1 MVRERIYALG
11 EVVRRLYRDQVGG
24 NPEDLVRV
32 WDDGFRYYVLRNDD
46 ALTDFAVQDLAEDRR
61 DRIVAAL
68 RRFRPLP

>member
-11 EVVRRLYRDQVGG
+11 EVVRRLYRDRVGG

-32 WDDGFRYYVLRNDD
+32 WDDGSRYYVLRNDD
-46 ALTDFAVQDLAEDRR
+46 ALTDFAVQDLAEDRW

>member
-11 EVVRRLYRDQVGG
+11 EVVRGLYRDQVGG

-32 WDDGFRYYVLRNDD
+32 WDDGCRYYVLRNDD